1 MKIAI
6 ICEVLGEANNG
17 TTLAALNLISYLKS
31 QGHDVRVVCP
41 DEDKRGLPGYY
52 ILPKAGL
59 VNTLIKRNKLNLAK
73 FDKDIIYSRS
83 LKSAYAFEC

>member
-31 QGHDVRVVCP
+31 RGHDVRVVCP

-52 ILPKAGL
+52 ILP
-59 VNTLIKRNKLNLAK
+59 R
-73 FDKDIIYSRS
+73 RS
-83 LKSAYAFEC
+83 GKCSYQEKQAELGQIRQGYNI

>member
-31 QGHDVRVVCP
+31 RGHDVRVVCP

-59 VNTLIKRNKLNLAK
+59 VNALIKRNKLNLAK
-73 FDKDIIYSRS
+73 FDKDINIVQFTMRT
-83 LKSAYAFEC
+83 